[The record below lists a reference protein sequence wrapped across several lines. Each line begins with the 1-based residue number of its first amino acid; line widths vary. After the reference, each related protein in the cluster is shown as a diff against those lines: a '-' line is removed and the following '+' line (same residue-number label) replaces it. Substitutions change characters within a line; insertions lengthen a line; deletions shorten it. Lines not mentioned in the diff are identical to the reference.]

1 MPLARWVPGL
11 DSLLHYRRA
20 WFRPDVQAG
29 LSVAAIQIPTA
40 IAYAQIAGFP
50 PQVGLYACILPML
63 IYALIGS
70 SRQLMVGPDAA
81 TAAMVAAA
89 ITPLAAGD
97 PQRLV
102 DLSMI
107 VAIMVGLFSIVA
119 GLARAGF
126 IASFLSR
133 PILVGYLNGIGLS
146 LLVGQ
151 LGKLFGY
158 EAATSGF
165 VAGILAL
172 LGNLLHIHWPTL
184 ILGSLSLLL
193 MVLLPRRFP
202 QLPGALCGVLLAS
215 LAAALLG
222 LDRYGVELLGE
233 VPAGLPQLSW
243 PQTSLEEL
251 KSLLRDATGITVV
264 SFCSAM
270 LTARSFAARH
280 GYSINANHEFVALGL
295 ANIGAGVS
303 QGFAISGADSRTAVN
318 DMVGGKTQLV
328 GVVAALVIAATLLL
342 LNKPLGWVPMPAL
355 GAVLLLAGWG
365 LIDVQALKGFWKL
378 SRFEFSLCLL
388 TTVGVLSVGVL
399 PGIFVAVSIAVLRL
413 LYYTYRPSDAVLGW
427 MHGIDGQVELAKYP
441 QATTLPGL
449 VIYRFDAPPVVL
461 QRRLLQAAGA
471 CRGGRQRAAECG
483 AAQRRSHD
491 QPRHQRPGHPPRG
504 ATDPQGP
511 GRAPIAGA
519 GDRADAGPAAT
530 LEHARRDQAAA
541 GVQLGAFGGQC
552 LSLLAAPAGKTR
564 RPGRG
569 YKRKCLTMPCSSRPS
584 SASCSLDE
592 AVDCMA
598 WAD

>member
-172 LGNLLHIHWPTL
+172 LENLLHIHWPTL

-328 GVVAALVIAATLLL
+328 GVVAALVIASTLLL

-449 VIYRFDAPPVVL
+449 VIYRFDAPLLFFNADYFKQRVLAVVDGSERPNAVLLNAEAMTNLDISGLATLHEVQQILKAQGVHLSLARVTGQTLDLL
-461 QRRLLQAAGA
+461 QRSSMLGEIKPPPVFSSVRSGVSAYRYWLRQQERLAA
-471 CRGGRQRAAECG
+471 
-483 AAQRRSHD
+483 
-491 QPRHQRPGHPPRG
+491 
-504 ATDPQGP
+504 
-511 GRAPIAGA
+511 
-519 GDRADAGPAAT
+519 
-530 LEHARRDQAAA
+530 QAAA
-541 GVQLGAFGGQC
+541 TSGNA
-552 LSLLAAPAGKTR
+552 
-564 RPGRG
+564 
-569 YKRKCLTMPCSSRPS
+569 
-584 SASCSLDE
+584 
-592 AVDCMA
+592 
-598 WAD
+598 

>member
-81 TAAMVAAA
+81 TAAMVATA

-172 LGNLLHIHWPTL
+172 LENLLHIHWPTL

-449 VIYRFDAPPVVL
+449 VIYRFDAPLLFFNADYFKQRVLAVVDGSERPNAVLLNAEAMTNLDISGLATLHEVQQILKAQGVHLSLARVTGQTLDLL
-461 QRRLLQAAGA
+461 QRSSMLGEIKPPLVFSSVRSGVSAYRYWLRQQERLAA
-471 CRGGRQRAAECG
+471 
-483 AAQRRSHD
+483 
-491 QPRHQRPGHPPRG
+491 
-504 ATDPQGP
+504 
-511 GRAPIAGA
+511 
-519 GDRADAGPAAT
+519 
-530 LEHARRDQAAA
+530 QAAA
-541 GVQLGAFGGQC
+541 TSGNA
-552 LSLLAAPAGKTR
+552 
-564 RPGRG
+564 
-569 YKRKCLTMPCSSRPS
+569 
-584 SASCSLDE
+584 
-592 AVDCMA
+592 
-598 WAD
+598 

>member
-107 VAIMVGLFSIVA
+107 VAIMVGLFSIIA

-172 LGNLLHIHWPTL
+172 LENLLHIHWPTL

-449 VIYRFDAPPVVL
+449 VIYRFDAPLLFFNADYFKQRVLAVVDGSERPNAVLLNAEAMTNLDISGLATLHEVQQILKAQGVHLSLARVTGQTLDLL
-461 QRRLLQAAGA
+461 QRSSMLGEIKPPLVFSSVRSGVSAYRYWLRQQERLAA
-471 CRGGRQRAAECG
+471 
-483 AAQRRSHD
+483 
-491 QPRHQRPGHPPRG
+491 
-504 ATDPQGP
+504 
-511 GRAPIAGA
+511 
-519 GDRADAGPAAT
+519 
-530 LEHARRDQAAA
+530 QAAA
-541 GVQLGAFGGQC
+541 TSGNA
-552 LSLLAAPAGKTR
+552 
-564 RPGRG
+564 
-569 YKRKCLTMPCSSRPS
+569 
-584 SASCSLDE
+584 
-592 AVDCMA
+592 
-598 WAD
+598 

>member
-172 LGNLLHIHWPTL
+172 LENLLHIHWPTL

-270 LTARSFAARH
+270 LTARSFGARH

-399 PGIFVAVSIAVLRL
+399 PGIFVAVSIAVLRQ

-449 VIYRFDAPPVVL
+449 VIYRFDAPLLFFNADYFKQRVLAVVDGSERPNAVLLNAEAMTNLDISGLATLHEVQQILKAQGVHLSLARVTGQTLDLL
-461 QRRLLQAAGA
+461 QRSSMLGEIKPPLVFSSVRSGVSAYRYWLRQQERLAA
-471 CRGGRQRAAECG
+471 
-483 AAQRRSHD
+483 
-491 QPRHQRPGHPPRG
+491 
-504 ATDPQGP
+504 
-511 GRAPIAGA
+511 
-519 GDRADAGPAAT
+519 
-530 LEHARRDQAAA
+530 QAAA
-541 GVQLGAFGGQC
+541 TSGNA
-552 LSLLAAPAGKTR
+552 
-564 RPGRG
+564 
-569 YKRKCLTMPCSSRPS
+569 
-584 SASCSLDE
+584 
-592 AVDCMA
+592 
-598 WAD
+598 

>member
-172 LGNLLHIHWPTL
+172 LENLLHIHWPTL

-193 MVLLPRRFP
+193 MVLLPQRFP

-449 VIYRFDAPPVVL
+449 VIYRLDAPLLFFNADYFKQRVLAVVDGSERPNAVLLNAEAMTNLDISGLATLHEVQQILKAQGVHLSLARVTGQTLDLL
-461 QRRLLQAAGA
+461 QRSSMLGEIKPPLVFSSVRSGVSAYRYWLRQQERLAA
-471 CRGGRQRAAECG
+471 
-483 AAQRRSHD
+483 
-491 QPRHQRPGHPPRG
+491 
-504 ATDPQGP
+504 
-511 GRAPIAGA
+511 
-519 GDRADAGPAAT
+519 
-530 LEHARRDQAAA
+530 QAAA
-541 GVQLGAFGGQC
+541 TSGNA
-552 LSLLAAPAGKTR
+552 
-564 RPGRG
+564 
-569 YKRKCLTMPCSSRPS
+569 
-584 SASCSLDE
+584 
-592 AVDCMA
+592 
-598 WAD
+598 

>member
-172 LGNLLHIHWPTL
+172 LENLLHIHWPTL

-378 SRFEFSLCLL
+378 SRFECSLCLL

-449 VIYRFDAPPVVL
+449 VIYRFDAPLLFFNADYFKQRVLAVVDGSERPNAVLLNAEAMTNLDISGLATLHEVQQILKAQGVHLSLARVTGQTLDLL
-461 QRRLLQAAGA
+461 QRSSMLGEIKPPLVFSSVRSGVSAYRYWLRQQERLAA
-471 CRGGRQRAAECG
+471 
-483 AAQRRSHD
+483 
-491 QPRHQRPGHPPRG
+491 
-504 ATDPQGP
+504 
-511 GRAPIAGA
+511 
-519 GDRADAGPAAT
+519 
-530 LEHARRDQAAA
+530 QAAA
-541 GVQLGAFGGQC
+541 TSGNA
-552 LSLLAAPAGKTR
+552 
-564 RPGRG
+564 
-569 YKRKCLTMPCSSRPS
+569 
-584 SASCSLDE
+584 
-592 AVDCMA
+592 
-598 WAD
+598 

>member
-172 LGNLLHIHWPTL
+172 LENLLHIHWPTL

-280 GYSINANHEFVALGL
+280 GYSINPNHEFVALGL

-449 VIYRFDAPPVVL
+449 VIYRFDAPLLFFNADYFKQRVLAVVDGSERPNAVLLNAEAMTNLDISGLATLHEVQQILKAQGVHLSLARVTGQTLDLL
-461 QRRLLQAAGA
+461 QRSSMLGEIKPPLVFSSVRSGASAYRYWLRQQERLAA
-471 CRGGRQRAAECG
+471 
-483 AAQRRSHD
+483 
-491 QPRHQRPGHPPRG
+491 
-504 ATDPQGP
+504 
-511 GRAPIAGA
+511 
-519 GDRADAGPAAT
+519 
-530 LEHARRDQAAA
+530 QAAA
-541 GVQLGAFGGQC
+541 TSGNA
-552 LSLLAAPAGKTR
+552 
-564 RPGRG
+564 
-569 YKRKCLTMPCSSRPS
+569 
-584 SASCSLDE
+584 
-592 AVDCMA
+592 
-598 WAD
+598 

>member
-172 LGNLLHIHWPTL
+172 LETLLPIHWPTL

-449 VIYRFDAPPVVL
+449 VIYRFDAPLLFFNADYFKQRVLAVVDGSERPNAVLLNAEAMTNLDISGLATLHEVQQILKAQGVHLSLARVTGQTLDLL
-461 QRRLLQAAGA
+461 QRSSMLGEIKPPLVFSSVRSGVSAYRYWLRQQERLAA
-471 CRGGRQRAAECG
+471 
-483 AAQRRSHD
+483 
-491 QPRHQRPGHPPRG
+491 
-504 ATDPQGP
+504 
-511 GRAPIAGA
+511 
-519 GDRADAGPAAT
+519 
-530 LEHARRDQAAA
+530 QAAA
-541 GVQLGAFGGQC
+541 TSGNA
-552 LSLLAAPAGKTR
+552 
-564 RPGRG
+564 
-569 YKRKCLTMPCSSRPS
+569 
-584 SASCSLDE
+584 
-592 AVDCMA
+592 
-598 WAD
+598 

>member
-1 MPLARWVPGL
+1 FPAILQPVLRAKLRHPRLQGISRMPLARWVPGL

-172 LGNLLHIHWPTL
+172 LENLLHIHWPTL

-202 QLPGALCGVLLAS
+202 QLPGALCGVFLAS

-280 GYSINANHEFVALGL
+280 GYSINPNHEFVALGL

-449 VIYRFDAPPVVL
+449 VIYRFDAPLLFFNAEYFKQRVLAVVDGSERPNAVLLNAEAMTNLDISGLATLHEVQQILKAQGVHLSLARVTGQTLDLL
-461 QRRLLQAAGA
+461 QRSSMLGEIKPPLVFSSVRSGVSAYRYWLRQQERLAA
-471 CRGGRQRAAECG
+471 
-483 AAQRRSHD
+483 
-491 QPRHQRPGHPPRG
+491 
-504 ATDPQGP
+504 
-511 GRAPIAGA
+511 
-519 GDRADAGPAAT
+519 
-530 LEHARRDQAAA
+530 QAAA
-541 GVQLGAFGGQC
+541 TSGNA
-552 LSLLAAPAGKTR
+552 
-564 RPGRG
+564 
-569 YKRKCLTMPCSSRPS
+569 
-584 SASCSLDE
+584 
-592 AVDCMA
+592 
-598 WAD
+598 

>member
-172 LGNLLHIHWPTL
+172 LENLLHIHWPTL

-280 GYSINANHEFVALGL
+280 GYSINPNHEFVALGL

-449 VIYRFDAPPVVL
+449 VIYRFDAPLLVFNADYFKQRVLAVVDGSERPNAVLLNAEAMTNLDISGLATLHEVQQILKAQGVHLSLARVTGQTLDLL
-461 QRRLLQAAGA
+461 QRSSMLGEIKPPLVFSSVRSGVSAYRYWLRQQERLAA
-471 CRGGRQRAAECG
+471 
-483 AAQRRSHD
+483 
-491 QPRHQRPGHPPRG
+491 
-504 ATDPQGP
+504 
-511 GRAPIAGA
+511 
-519 GDRADAGPAAT
+519 
-530 LEHARRDQAAA
+530 QAAA
-541 GVQLGAFGGQC
+541 TSGNA
-552 LSLLAAPAGKTR
+552 
-564 RPGRG
+564 
-569 YKRKCLTMPCSSRPS
+569 
-584 SASCSLDE
+584 
-592 AVDCMA
+592 
-598 WAD
+598 

>member
-172 LGNLLHIHWPTL
+172 LENLLHIHWPTL

-303 QGFAISGADSRTAVN
+303 QGFAISDADSRTAVN

-449 VIYRFDAPPVVL
+449 VIYRFDAPLLFFNADYFKQRVLAVVDGSERPNAVLLNAEAMTNLDISGLATLHEVQQILKAQGVHLSLARVTGQTLDLL
-461 QRRLLQAAGA
+461 QRSSMLGEIKPPLVFSSVRSGVSAYRYWLRQQERLAA
-471 CRGGRQRAAECG
+471 
-483 AAQRRSHD
+483 
-491 QPRHQRPGHPPRG
+491 
-504 ATDPQGP
+504 
-511 GRAPIAGA
+511 
-519 GDRADAGPAAT
+519 
-530 LEHARRDQAAA
+530 QAAA
-541 GVQLGAFGGQC
+541 TSGNA
-552 LSLLAAPAGKTR
+552 
-564 RPGRG
+564 
-569 YKRKCLTMPCSSRPS
+569 
-584 SASCSLDE
+584 
-592 AVDCMA
+592 
-598 WAD
+598 

>member
-119 GLARAGF
+119 GLARAGL

-172 LGNLLHIHWPTL
+172 LENLLHIHWPTL

-449 VIYRFDAPPVVL
+449 VIYRFDAPLLFFNADYFKQRVLAVVDGSERPNAVLLNAEAMTNLDISGLATLHEVQQILKAQGVHLSLARVTGQTLDLL
-461 QRRLLQAAGA
+461 QRSSMLGEIKPPLVFSSVRSGVSAYRYWLRQQERLAA
-471 CRGGRQRAAECG
+471 
-483 AAQRRSHD
+483 
-491 QPRHQRPGHPPRG
+491 
-504 ATDPQGP
+504 
-511 GRAPIAGA
+511 
-519 GDRADAGPAAT
+519 
-530 LEHARRDQAAA
+530 QAAA
-541 GVQLGAFGGQC
+541 TSGNA
-552 LSLLAAPAGKTR
+552 
-564 RPGRG
+564 
-569 YKRKCLTMPCSSRPS
+569 
-584 SASCSLDE
+584 
-592 AVDCMA
+592 
-598 WAD
+598 

>member
-172 LGNLLHIHWPTL
+172 LENLLHIHWPTL

-280 GYSINANHEFVALGL
+280 GYSINPNHEFVALGL

-365 LIDVQALKGFWKL
+365 LIDAQALKGFWKL

-449 VIYRFDAPPVVL
+449 VIYRFDAPLLFFNADYFKQRVLAVVDGSERPNAVLLNAEAMTNLDISGLATLHEVQQILKAQGVHLSLARVTGQTLDLL
-461 QRRLLQAAGA
+461 QRSSMLGEIKPPLVFSSVRSGVSAYRYWLRQQERLAA
-471 CRGGRQRAAECG
+471 
-483 AAQRRSHD
+483 
-491 QPRHQRPGHPPRG
+491 
-504 ATDPQGP
+504 
-511 GRAPIAGA
+511 
-519 GDRADAGPAAT
+519 
-530 LEHARRDQAAA
+530 QAAA
-541 GVQLGAFGGQC
+541 TSGNA
-552 LSLLAAPAGKTR
+552 
-564 RPGRG
+564 
-569 YKRKCLTMPCSSRPS
+569 
-584 SASCSLDE
+584 
-592 AVDCMA
+592 
-598 WAD
+598 

>member
-151 LGKLFGY
+151 LSKLFGY

-172 LGNLLHIHWPTL
+172 LENLLHIHWPTL

-355 GAVLLLAGWG
+355 GAVLLLADWG

-449 VIYRFDAPPVVL
+449 VIYRFDAPLLFFNADYFKQRVLAVVDGSERPNAVLLNAEAMTNLDISGLATLHEVQQILKAQGVHLSLARVTGQTLDLL
-461 QRRLLQAAGA
+461 QRSSMLGEIKPPLVFSSVRSGVSAYRYWLRQQERLAA
-471 CRGGRQRAAECG
+471 
-483 AAQRRSHD
+483 
-491 QPRHQRPGHPPRG
+491 
-504 ATDPQGP
+504 
-511 GRAPIAGA
+511 
-519 GDRADAGPAAT
+519 
-530 LEHARRDQAAA
+530 QAAA
-541 GVQLGAFGGQC
+541 TSGNA
-552 LSLLAAPAGKTR
+552 
-564 RPGRG
+564 
-569 YKRKCLTMPCSSRPS
+569 
-584 SASCSLDE
+584 
-592 AVDCMA
+592 
-598 WAD
+598 

>member
-172 LGNLLHIHWPTL
+172 LENLLHIHWPTL

-280 GYSINANHEFVALGL
+280 SYSINANHEFVALGL

-449 VIYRFDAPPVVL
+449 VIYRFDAPLLFFNADYFKQRVLAVVDGSERPNAVLLNAEAMTNLDISGLATLHEVQQILKAQGVHLSLARVTGQTLDLL
-461 QRRLLQAAGA
+461 QRSSMLGEIKPPLVFSSVRSGVSAYRYWLRQQERLAA
-471 CRGGRQRAAECG
+471 
-483 AAQRRSHD
+483 
-491 QPRHQRPGHPPRG
+491 
-504 ATDPQGP
+504 
-511 GRAPIAGA
+511 
-519 GDRADAGPAAT
+519 
-530 LEHARRDQAAA
+530 QAAA
-541 GVQLGAFGGQC
+541 TSGNA
-552 LSLLAAPAGKTR
+552 
-564 RPGRG
+564 
-569 YKRKCLTMPCSSRPS
+569 
-584 SASCSLDE
+584 
-592 AVDCMA
+592 
-598 WAD
+598 

>member
-172 LGNLLHIHWPTL
+172 LENLLHIHWPTL

-243 PQTSLEEL
+243 PQTTLEEL

-449 VIYRFDAPPVVL
+449 VIYRFDAPLLFFNADYFKQRVLAVVDGSERPNAVLLNAEAMTNLDISGLATLHEVQQILKAQGVHLSLARVTGQTLDLL
-461 QRRLLQAAGA
+461 QRSSMLGEIKPPLVFSSVRSGVSAYRYWLRQQERLAA
-471 CRGGRQRAAECG
+471 
-483 AAQRRSHD
+483 
-491 QPRHQRPGHPPRG
+491 
-504 ATDPQGP
+504 
-511 GRAPIAGA
+511 
-519 GDRADAGPAAT
+519 
-530 LEHARRDQAAA
+530 QAAA
-541 GVQLGAFGGQC
+541 TSGNA
-552 LSLLAAPAGKTR
+552 
-564 RPGRG
+564 
-569 YKRKCLTMPCSSRPS
+569 
-584 SASCSLDE
+584 
-592 AVDCMA
+592 
-598 WAD
+598 

>member
-172 LGNLLHIHWPTL
+172 LENLLHIHWPTL

-365 LIDVQALKGFWKL
+365 LIDVQALKGFWRL

-449 VIYRFDAPPVVL
+449 VIYRFDAPLLFFNADYFKQRVLAVVDGSERPNAVLLNAEAMTNLDISGLATLHEVQQILKAQGVHLSLARVTGQTLDLL
-461 QRRLLQAAGA
+461 QRSSMLGEIKPPLVFSSVRSGVSAYRYWLRQQERLAA
-471 CRGGRQRAAECG
+471 
-483 AAQRRSHD
+483 
-491 QPRHQRPGHPPRG
+491 
-504 ATDPQGP
+504 
-511 GRAPIAGA
+511 
-519 GDRADAGPAAT
+519 
-530 LEHARRDQAAA
+530 QAAA
-541 GVQLGAFGGQC
+541 TSGNA
-552 LSLLAAPAGKTR
+552 
-564 RPGRG
+564 
-569 YKRKCLTMPCSSRPS
+569 
-584 SASCSLDE
+584 
-592 AVDCMA
+592 
-598 WAD
+598 

>member
-1 MPLARWVPGL
+1 
-11 DSLLHYRRA
+11 
-20 WFRPDVQAG
+20 
-29 LSVAAIQIPTA
+29 
-40 IAYAQIAGFP
+40 FP

-172 LGNLLHIHWPTL
+172 LENLLHIHWPTL

-449 VIYRFDAPPVVL
+449 VIYRFDAPLLFFNADYFKQRVLAVVDGSERPNAVLLNAEAMTNLDISGLATLHEVQQILKAQGVHLSLARVTGQTLDLL
-461 QRRLLQAAGA
+461 QRSSMLGEIKPPLVFSSVRSGVSAYRYWLRQQERLAA
-471 CRGGRQRAAECG
+471 
-483 AAQRRSHD
+483 
-491 QPRHQRPGHPPRG
+491 
-504 ATDPQGP
+504 
-511 GRAPIAGA
+511 
-519 GDRADAGPAAT
+519 
-530 LEHARRDQAAA
+530 QAAA
-541 GVQLGAFGGQC
+541 TSGNA
-552 LSLLAAPAGKTR
+552 
-564 RPGRG
+564 
-569 YKRKCLTMPCSSRPS
+569 
-584 SASCSLDE
+584 
-592 AVDCMA
+592 
-598 WAD
+598 

>member
-172 LGNLLHIHWPTL
+172 LENLLHIHWPTL

-328 GVVAALVIAATLLL
+328 GVVAALVITATLLL

-449 VIYRFDAPPVVL
+449 VIYRFDAPLLFFNADYFKQRVLAVVDGSERPNAVLLNAEAMTNLDISGLATLHEVQQILKAQGVHLSLARVTGQTLDLL
-461 QRRLLQAAGA
+461 QRSSMLGEIKPPLVFSSVRSGVSAYRYWLRQQERLAA
-471 CRGGRQRAAECG
+471 
-483 AAQRRSHD
+483 
-491 QPRHQRPGHPPRG
+491 
-504 ATDPQGP
+504 
-511 GRAPIAGA
+511 
-519 GDRADAGPAAT
+519 
-530 LEHARRDQAAA
+530 QAAA
-541 GVQLGAFGGQC
+541 TSGNA
-552 LSLLAAPAGKTR
+552 
-564 RPGRG
+564 
-569 YKRKCLTMPCSSRPS
+569 
-584 SASCSLDE
+584 
-592 AVDCMA
+592 
-598 WAD
+598 

>member
-29 LSVAAIQIPTA
+29 LSVAAIQFPTA

-172 LGNLLHIHWPTL
+172 LENLLHIHWPTL

-280 GYSINANHEFVALGL
+280 GYSINPNHEFVALGL

-449 VIYRFDAPPVVL
+449 VIYRFDAPLLFFNADYFKQRVLAVVDGSERPNAVLLNAEAMTNLDISGLATLHEVQQILKAQGVHLSLARVTGQTLDLL
-461 QRRLLQAAGA
+461 QRSSMLGEIKPPLVFSSVRSGVSAYRYWLRQQERLAA
-471 CRGGRQRAAECG
+471 
-483 AAQRRSHD
+483 
-491 QPRHQRPGHPPRG
+491 
-504 ATDPQGP
+504 
-511 GRAPIAGA
+511 
-519 GDRADAGPAAT
+519 
-530 LEHARRDQAAA
+530 QAAA
-541 GVQLGAFGGQC
+541 TSGNA
-552 LSLLAAPAGKTR
+552 
-564 RPGRG
+564 
-569 YKRKCLTMPCSSRPS
+569 
-584 SASCSLDE
+584 
-592 AVDCMA
+592 
-598 WAD
+598 

>member
-172 LGNLLHIHWPTL
+172 LENLLHIHWPTL

-280 GYSINANHEFVALGL
+280 GYSINPNHEFVALGL

-355 GAVLLLAGWG
+355 GAILLLAGWG

-449 VIYRFDAPPVVL
+449 VIYRFDAPLLFFNADYFKQRVLAVVDGSERPNAVLLNAEAMTNLDISGLATLHEVQQILKAQGVHLSLARVTGQTLDLL
-461 QRRLLQAAGA
+461 QRSSMLGEIKPPLVFSSVRSGVSAYRYWLRQQERLAA
-471 CRGGRQRAAECG
+471 
-483 AAQRRSHD
+483 
-491 QPRHQRPGHPPRG
+491 
-504 ATDPQGP
+504 
-511 GRAPIAGA
+511 
-519 GDRADAGPAAT
+519 
-530 LEHARRDQAAA
+530 QAAA
-541 GVQLGAFGGQC
+541 TSGNA
-552 LSLLAAPAGKTR
+552 
-564 RPGRG
+564 
-569 YKRKCLTMPCSSRPS
+569 
-584 SASCSLDE
+584 
-592 AVDCMA
+592 
-598 WAD
+598 

>member
-449 VIYRFDAPPVVL
+449 VIYRFDAPLLFFNADYFKQRVLAVVDGSERPNAVLLNAEAMTNLDISGLATLHEVQQILKAQGVHLSLARVTGQTLDLL
-461 QRRLLQAAGA
+461 QRSSMLGEIKPPLVFSSVRSGVSAYRYWLRQQERLAA
-471 CRGGRQRAAECG
+471 
-483 AAQRRSHD
+483 
-491 QPRHQRPGHPPRG
+491 
-504 ATDPQGP
+504 
-511 GRAPIAGA
+511 
-519 GDRADAGPAAT
+519 
-530 LEHARRDQAAA
+530 QAAA
-541 GVQLGAFGGQC
+541 TSGNA
-552 LSLLAAPAGKTR
+552 
-564 RPGRG
+564 
-569 YKRKCLTMPCSSRPS
+569 
-584 SASCSLDE
+584 
-592 AVDCMA
+592 
-598 WAD
+598 

>member
-50 PQVGLYACILPML
+50 PQAGLYACILPML

-172 LGNLLHIHWPTL
+172 LENLLHIHWPTL

-399 PGIFVAVSIAVLRL
+399 LGIFVAVSIAVLRL

-449 VIYRFDAPPVVL
+449 VIYRFDAPLLFFNADYFKQRVLAVVDGSERPNAVLLNAEAMTNLDISGLATLHEVQQILKAQGVHLSLARVTGQTLDLL
-461 QRRLLQAAGA
+461 QRSSMLGEIKPPLVFSSVRSGVSAYRYWLRQQERLAA
-471 CRGGRQRAAECG
+471 
-483 AAQRRSHD
+483 
-491 QPRHQRPGHPPRG
+491 
-504 ATDPQGP
+504 
-511 GRAPIAGA
+511 
-519 GDRADAGPAAT
+519 
-530 LEHARRDQAAA
+530 QAAA
-541 GVQLGAFGGQC
+541 TSGNA
-552 LSLLAAPAGKTR
+552 
-564 RPGRG
+564 
-569 YKRKCLTMPCSSRPS
+569 
-584 SASCSLDE
+584 
-592 AVDCMA
+592 
-598 WAD
+598 

>member
-172 LGNLLHIHWPTL
+172 LENLLHIHWPTL

-233 VPAGLPQLSW
+233 VPAGLPQLKR

-427 MHGIDGQVELAKYP
+427 MHGIDGQVEPGQVPAGHHSSRPGDLPLRRPLLFFNADYFKQRVLAVVDGSERP
-441 QATTLPGL
+441 NAVLLNAEAMTNLDISGLATLHEVQQILKAQGVHLSLARVTGQTLDL
-449 VIYRFDAPPVVL
+449 L
-461 QRRLLQAAGA
+461 QRSSMLGEIKPPLVFSSVRSGVSAYRYWLRQQERLAA
-471 CRGGRQRAAECG
+471 
-483 AAQRRSHD
+483 
-491 QPRHQRPGHPPRG
+491 
-504 ATDPQGP
+504 
-511 GRAPIAGA
+511 
-519 GDRADAGPAAT
+519 
-530 LEHARRDQAAA
+530 QAAA
-541 GVQLGAFGGQC
+541 TSGNA
-552 LSLLAAPAGKTR
+552 
-564 RPGRG
+564 
-569 YKRKCLTMPCSSRPS
+569 
-584 SASCSLDE
+584 
-592 AVDCMA
+592 
-598 WAD
+598 

>member
-172 LGNLLHIHWPTL
+172 LENLLHIHWPTL

-280 GYSINANHEFVALGL
+280 GYSINPNHEFVALGL

-355 GAVLLLAGWG
+355 GAVLLLAGWS

-449 VIYRFDAPPVVL
+449 VIYRFDAPLLFFNADYFKQRVLAVVDGSERPNAVLLNAEAMTNLDISGLATLHEVQQILKAQGVHLSLARVTGQTLDLL
-461 QRRLLQAAGA
+461 QRSSMLGEIKPPLVFSSVRSGVSAYRYWLRQQERLAA
-471 CRGGRQRAAECG
+471 
-483 AAQRRSHD
+483 
-491 QPRHQRPGHPPRG
+491 
-504 ATDPQGP
+504 
-511 GRAPIAGA
+511 
-519 GDRADAGPAAT
+519 
-530 LEHARRDQAAA
+530 QAAA
-541 GVQLGAFGGQC
+541 TSGNA
-552 LSLLAAPAGKTR
+552 
-564 RPGRG
+564 
-569 YKRKCLTMPCSSRPS
+569 
-584 SASCSLDE
+584 
-592 AVDCMA
+592 
-598 WAD
+598 

>member
-172 LGNLLHIHWPTL
+172 LENLLHIHWPTL

-251 KSLLRDATGITVV
+251 KSLLRDATGITVG

-280 GYSINANHEFVALGL
+280 GYSINPNHEFVALGL

-449 VIYRFDAPPVVL
+449 VIYRFDAPLLFFNADYFKQRVLAVVDGSERPNAVLLNAEAMTNLDISGLATLHEVQQILKAQGVHLSLARVTGQTLDLL
-461 QRRLLQAAGA
+461 QRSSMLGEIKPPLVFSSVRSGVSAYRYWLRQQERLAA
-471 CRGGRQRAAECG
+471 
-483 AAQRRSHD
+483 
-491 QPRHQRPGHPPRG
+491 
-504 ATDPQGP
+504 
-511 GRAPIAGA
+511 
-519 GDRADAGPAAT
+519 
-530 LEHARRDQAAA
+530 QAAA
-541 GVQLGAFGGQC
+541 TSGNA
-552 LSLLAAPAGKTR
+552 
-564 RPGRG
+564 
-569 YKRKCLTMPCSSRPS
+569 
-584 SASCSLDE
+584 
-592 AVDCMA
+592 
-598 WAD
+598 

>member
-172 LGNLLHIHWPTL
+172 LENLLHIHWPTL

-328 GVVAALVIAATLLL
+328 GVVAALVIASTLLL

-413 LYYTYRPSDAVLGW
+413 LYYTYRPGDAVLGW

-449 VIYRFDAPPVVL
+449 VIYRFDAPLLFFNADYFKQRVLAVVDGSERPNAVLLNAEAMTNLDISGLATLHEVQQILKAQGVHLSLARVTGQTLDLL
-461 QRRLLQAAGA
+461 QRSSMLGEIKPPLVFSSVRSGVSAYRYWLRQQERLAA
-471 CRGGRQRAAECG
+471 
-483 AAQRRSHD
+483 
-491 QPRHQRPGHPPRG
+491 
-504 ATDPQGP
+504 
-511 GRAPIAGA
+511 
-519 GDRADAGPAAT
+519 
-530 LEHARRDQAAA
+530 QAAA
-541 GVQLGAFGGQC
+541 TSGNA
-552 LSLLAAPAGKTR
+552 
-564 RPGRG
+564 
-569 YKRKCLTMPCSSRPS
+569 
-584 SASCSLDE
+584 
-592 AVDCMA
+592 
-598 WAD
+598 

>member
-172 LGNLLHIHWPTL
+172 LENLLHIHWPTL

-215 LAAALLG
+215 LAATLLG

-449 VIYRFDAPPVVL
+449 VIYRFDAPLLFFNADYFKQRVLAVVDGSERPNAVLLNAEAMTNLDISGLATLHEVQQILKAQGVHLSLARVTGQTLDLL
-461 QRRLLQAAGA
+461 QRSSMLGEIKPPLVFSSVRSGVSAYRYWLRQQERLAA
-471 CRGGRQRAAECG
+471 
-483 AAQRRSHD
+483 
-491 QPRHQRPGHPPRG
+491 
-504 ATDPQGP
+504 
-511 GRAPIAGA
+511 
-519 GDRADAGPAAT
+519 
-530 LEHARRDQAAA
+530 QAAA
-541 GVQLGAFGGQC
+541 TSGNA
-552 LSLLAAPAGKTR
+552 
-564 RPGRG
+564 
-569 YKRKCLTMPCSSRPS
+569 
-584 SASCSLDE
+584 
-592 AVDCMA
+592 
-598 WAD
+598 

>member
-133 PILVGYLNGIGLS
+133 PILVGYLNGVGLS

-172 LGNLLHIHWPTL
+172 LENLLHIHWPTL

-449 VIYRFDAPPVVL
+449 VIYRFDAPLLFFNADYFKQRVLAVVDGSERPNAVLLNAEAMTNLDISGLATLHEVQQILKAQGVHLSLARVTGQTLDLL
-461 QRRLLQAAGA
+461 QRSSMLGEIKPPLVFSSVRSGVSAYRYWLRQQERLAA
-471 CRGGRQRAAECG
+471 
-483 AAQRRSHD
+483 
-491 QPRHQRPGHPPRG
+491 
-504 ATDPQGP
+504 
-511 GRAPIAGA
+511 
-519 GDRADAGPAAT
+519 
-530 LEHARRDQAAA
+530 QAAA
-541 GVQLGAFGGQC
+541 TSGNA
-552 LSLLAAPAGKTR
+552 
-564 RPGRG
+564 
-569 YKRKCLTMPCSSRPS
+569 
-584 SASCSLDE
+584 
-592 AVDCMA
+592 
-598 WAD
+598 

>member
-20 WFRPDVQAG
+20 WFRSDVQAG

-70 SRQLMVGPDAA
+70 SRQLMIGPDAA

-172 LGNLLHIHWPTL
+172 LENLLHIHWPTL

-280 GYSINANHEFVALGL
+280 GYSINANHELVALGL

-449 VIYRFDAPPVVL
+449 VIYRFDAPLLFFNADYFKQRVLAVVDGSERPNAVLLNAEAMTNLDISGLATLHEVQQILKAQGVHLSLARVTGQTLDLL
-461 QRRLLQAAGA
+461 QRSSMLGEIKPPLVFSSVRSGVSAYRYWLRQQERLAA
-471 CRGGRQRAAECG
+471 
-483 AAQRRSHD
+483 
-491 QPRHQRPGHPPRG
+491 
-504 ATDPQGP
+504 
-511 GRAPIAGA
+511 
-519 GDRADAGPAAT
+519 
-530 LEHARRDQAAA
+530 QAAA
-541 GVQLGAFGGQC
+541 TSGNA
-552 LSLLAAPAGKTR
+552 
-564 RPGRG
+564 
-569 YKRKCLTMPCSSRPS
+569 
-584 SASCSLDE
+584 
-592 AVDCMA
+592 
-598 WAD
+598 

>member
-172 LGNLLHIHWPTL
+172 LENLLHIHWPTL

-243 PQTSLEEL
+243 PQTSLEGL

-280 GYSINANHEFVALGL
+280 GYSINPNHEFVALGL

-355 GAVLLLAGWG
+355 GAVLLLAGLG

-449 VIYRFDAPPVVL
+449 VIYRFDAPLLFFNADYFKQRVLAVVDGSERPNAVLLNAEAMTNLDISGLATLHEVQQILKAQGVHLSLARVTGQTLDLL
-461 QRRLLQAAGA
+461 QRSSMLGEIKPPLVFSSVRSGVSAYRYWLRQQERLAA
-471 CRGGRQRAAECG
+471 
-483 AAQRRSHD
+483 
-491 QPRHQRPGHPPRG
+491 
-504 ATDPQGP
+504 
-511 GRAPIAGA
+511 
-519 GDRADAGPAAT
+519 
-530 LEHARRDQAAA
+530 QAAA
-541 GVQLGAFGGQC
+541 TSGNA
-552 LSLLAAPAGKTR
+552 
-564 RPGRG
+564 
-569 YKRKCLTMPCSSRPS
+569 
-584 SASCSLDE
+584 
-592 AVDCMA
+592 
-598 WAD
+598 

>member
-172 LGNLLHIHWPTL
+172 LENLLHIHWPTL

-193 MVLLPRRFP
+193 MVLLPGRFP

-280 GYSINANHEFVALGL
+280 GYSINPNHEFVALGL

-449 VIYRFDAPPVVL
+449 VIYRFDAPLLFFNADYFKQRVLAVVDGSERPNAVLLNAEAMTNLDISGLATLHEVQQILKAQGVHLSLARVTGQTLDLL
-461 QRRLLQAAGA
+461 QRSSMLGEIKPPLVFSSVRSGVSAYRYWLRQQERLAA
-471 CRGGRQRAAECG
+471 
-483 AAQRRSHD
+483 
-491 QPRHQRPGHPPRG
+491 
-504 ATDPQGP
+504 
-511 GRAPIAGA
+511 
-519 GDRADAGPAAT
+519 
-530 LEHARRDQAAA
+530 QAAA
-541 GVQLGAFGGQC
+541 TSGNA
-552 LSLLAAPAGKTR
+552 
-564 RPGRG
+564 
-569 YKRKCLTMPCSSRPS
+569 
-584 SASCSLDE
+584 
-592 AVDCMA
+592 
-598 WAD
+598 

>member
-172 LGNLLHIHWPTL
+172 LENLLHIHWPTL

-280 GYSINANHEFVALGL
+280 GYSINPNHEFVALGL

-355 GAVLLLAGWG
+355 GAALLLAGWG

-449 VIYRFDAPPVVL
+449 VIYRFDAPLLLFNADYFKQRVLAVVDGSERPNAVLLNAEAMTNLDISGLATLHEVQQILKAQGVHLSLARVTGQTLDLL
-461 QRRLLQAAGA
+461 QRSSMLGEIKPPLVFSSVRSGVSAYRYWLRQQERLAA
-471 CRGGRQRAAECG
+471 
-483 AAQRRSHD
+483 
-491 QPRHQRPGHPPRG
+491 
-504 ATDPQGP
+504 
-511 GRAPIAGA
+511 
-519 GDRADAGPAAT
+519 
-530 LEHARRDQAAA
+530 QAAA
-541 GVQLGAFGGQC
+541 TSGNA
-552 LSLLAAPAGKTR
+552 
-564 RPGRG
+564 
-569 YKRKCLTMPCSSRPS
+569 
-584 SASCSLDE
+584 
-592 AVDCMA
+592 
-598 WAD
+598 

>member
-102 DLSMI
+102 ELSMI

-172 LGNLLHIHWPTL
+172 LENLLHIHWPTL

-449 VIYRFDAPPVVL
+449 VIYRFDAPLLFFNADYFKQRVLAVVDGSERPNAVLLNAEAMTNLDISGLATLHEVQQILKAQGVHLSLARVTGQTLDLL
-461 QRRLLQAAGA
+461 QRSSMLGEIKPPLVFSSVRSGVSAYRYWLRQQERLAA
-471 CRGGRQRAAECG
+471 
-483 AAQRRSHD
+483 
-491 QPRHQRPGHPPRG
+491 
-504 ATDPQGP
+504 
-511 GRAPIAGA
+511 
-519 GDRADAGPAAT
+519 
-530 LEHARRDQAAA
+530 QAAA
-541 GVQLGAFGGQC
+541 TSGNA
-552 LSLLAAPAGKTR
+552 
-564 RPGRG
+564 
-569 YKRKCLTMPCSSRPS
+569 
-584 SASCSLDE
+584 
-592 AVDCMA
+592 
-598 WAD
+598 